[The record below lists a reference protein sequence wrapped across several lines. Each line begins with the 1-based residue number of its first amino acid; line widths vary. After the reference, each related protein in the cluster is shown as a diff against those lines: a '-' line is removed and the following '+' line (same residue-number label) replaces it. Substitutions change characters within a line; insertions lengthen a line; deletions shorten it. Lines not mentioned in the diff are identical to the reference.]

1 MLRLGL
7 GTPMV
12 MHLIIASALTDLS
25 LCSDDSTLYALGQ
38 RHYEAGANLLVDAVG
53 AQSQNHVD
61 ILSSFFLLYVCMSL
75 REESLEKVSQLSWM
89 VLNHVQTFDLVG
101 YSSDALETIIPQD
114 QRAFIARMMVWLVY
128 EDIAAAFLG
137 CDGAFARYLRSQPEK
152 LDTIYEQSATILESC
167 WGKFYPDS
175 EAIDDVEN
183 STVLRFL
190 FDVMCL
196 LQDINQLQDASEG
209 AAIEQKLN
217 ALEVTSRPLLRLTTV
232 RDSYASRLL
241 SNVDWS
247 VTLFHALRIYLFRA
261 TDEVTSS
268 PSVQHA
274 LSSLLRIAQRRLSS
288 GSNELLRRF
297 EMPLFMAGVE
307 TDDPIHREWAQNK
320 LTGQRYKRSMIQVLR
335 LQREYGTRA
344 PWATIRDAF
353 RGTPCISSRTEAS
366 ETLLLQSTS
375 SWAAL
380 PP

>member
-1 MLRLGL
+1 
-7 GTPMV
+7 MV

-25 LCSDDSTLYALGQ
+25 FCTDDSALYALGQ
-38 RHYEAGANLLVDAVG
+38 RHYETGANLLIGTVT
-53 AQSQNHVD
+53 AQGQNHVD

-89 VLNHVQTFDLVG
+89 VLNHIQTFDLVG
-101 YSSDALETIIPQD
+101 YSSDALETIVPQD
-114 QRAFIARMMVWLVY
+114 QRAFIARMIVWLVY

-137 CDGAFARYLRSQPEK
+137 CDGAFARYLRSQPAKMEA
-152 LDTIYEQSATILESC
+152 IYEQSATILESC
-167 WGKFYPDS
+167 WGQFYPDS

-196 LQDINQLQDASEG
+196 LQDINQLQNPSEG

-217 ALEVTSRPLLRLTTV
+217 ALEVNSRPLLRLTTV

-261 TDEVTSS
+261 KDEVTA
-268 PSVQHA
+268 PSTVQQS
-274 LSSLLRIAQRRLSS
+274 LSSLLRITQRRLSS

-297 EMPLFMAGVE
+297 EMPLFLAGIE
-307 TDDPIHREWAQNK
+307 TDDPIHREWAQSK
-320 LTGQRYKRSMIQVLR
+320 LTGPRYKRSTAQVLM

-344 PWATIRDAF
+344 PWATVRDTI
-353 RGTPCISSRTEAS
+353 RGTSSLPPTIESS
-366 ETLLLQSTS
+366 ETLLAHSSS
-375 SWAAL
+375 SWAAF

>member
-1 MLRLGL
+1 
-7 GTPMV
+7 MV

-25 LCSDDSTLYALGQ
+25 LCSNDSTLYAWGQ
-38 RHYEAGANLLVDAVG
+38 RHYEAGANLLVGTVT

-89 VLNHVQTFDLVG
+89 VLNHIQTFDLVG
-101 YSSDALETIIPQD
+101 YSSDALETIIPKD
-114 QRAFIARMMVWLVY
+114 QRAFIARMIVWLVY

-137 CDGAFARYLRSQPEK
+137 CDGAFARYLRSQPTK
-152 LDTIYEQSATILESC
+152 MAAIYEESATILESC
-167 WGKFYPDS
+167 WGQFYPDS

-196 LQDINQLQDASEG
+196 LQDINQLQDVSEG

-217 ALEVTSRPLLRLTTV
+217 ALEVSSRPLLRLTTV
-232 RDSYASRLL
+232 KDSYASRLL

-247 VTLFHALRIYLFRA
+247 VTLFHALRLYLFRA
-261 TDEVTSS
+261 TDEGTSS
-268 PSVQHA
+268 SSVQEA
-274 LSSLLRIAQRRLSS
+274 LSSVLRIAQRRLSS

-297 EMPLFMAGVE
+297 EMPLFLAGIE
-307 TDDPIHREWAQNK
+307 TNDPIHREWAQSK
-320 LTGQRYKRSMIQVLR
+320 LTGPRYKRSMVQVLG
-335 LQREYGTRA
+335 LQRQYGTRA
-344 PWATIRDAF
+344 PWATIRDTL
-353 RGTPCISSRTEAS
+353 RGKSSLTPRTEAS
-366 ETLLLQSTS
+366 ETFLVQSTS
-375 SWAAL
+375 SWATF